1 MSKSFILPAVNYR
14 GSLPIFSRIFT
25 ILAVLSLAF
34 GSLILSLSL
43 FGANSLAVQGSVLL
57 IISLPMCLLVGLLS
71 MIALLFAW
79 RWVAAALAI
88 PMAIGVFFGLMLF
101 VGTVMPHAPAGI
113 FVVTFVVL
121 LLLLN
126 GGALWLARRFL
137 TRTFR

>member
-1 MSKSFILPAVNYR
+1 MSKSFILPVVNHR

-25 ILAVLSLAF
+25 ILAVLSLTL
-34 GSLILSLSL
+34 GSLILSTIWLGVGSL
-43 FGANSLAVQGSVLL
+43 MVKATATLFV
-57 IISLPMCLLVGLLS
+57 SLPMCLLVGLLS
-71 MIALLFAW
+71 TIALLVAR

-88 PMAIGVFFGLMLF
+88 PMAIGVFIGLVLF
-101 VGTVMPHAPAGI
+101 AGNVMPHAPAVI
-113 FVVTFVVL
+113 FVVL

>member
-1 MSKSFILPAVNYR
+1 MSKSFILPAVNHR
-14 GSLPIFSRIFT
+14 GSLPIFARIFT
-25 ILAVLSLAF
+25 ILAVLSLTF

-71 MIALLFAW
+71 MIALLFAR